1 MRKTGIF
8 FGTNTGMTQEIA
20 EQLAELLNIDKSDVH
35 DVAGSAPTDVA
46 DYGALLL
53 GTSTWGDGDLQE
65 NWEDFINGLSALDL
79 TGKKVALFG
88 CGDTSMS
95 DTFCN
100 GVGILYDRLKD
111 SGAEFVGEFN
121 TDGYEFDHSEAVKDG
136 KSVGLLIDNVNHAE
150 MTPERLD
157 LWATIVKN
165 AISD

>member
-8 FGTNTGMTQEIA
+8 FGSNTGTTQEIA
-20 EQLAELLNIDKSDVH
+20 EQIADLLGIDKSDVH
-35 DVAGSAPTDVA
+35 DVASSAPTDVA
-46 DYGALLL
+46 DYGALIL
-53 GTSTWGDGDLQE
+53 GTSTWGDGDLE
-65 NWEDFINGLSALDL
+65 DNWEDFINGLAAIDL

-95 DTFCN
+95 DTFCD

-111 SGAEFVGEFN
+111 SGADFIGQFN
-121 TDGYEFDHSEAVKDG
+121 TDGYDFNESKAVKDG
-136 KSVGLLIDNVNHAE
+136 KAVGLLIDNVNYPE